1 MKINMTPYTIPG
13 LGALC
18 AISVV
23 SIAVAMRAPI
33 KEDAAQAEETE
44 SAVSIP
50 DRLVLEETI
59 PTMEEV
65 LAKHLFVPERHAT
78 GQKSFPDLVVK
89 GVYVGGER
97 NAVFSLK
104 SKPQA
109 NLRIWQGDEEA
120 ALRSVVDAKDP
131 RKPIADFL
139 HDWQIKKVAFD
150 GVTLEHIFTG
160 EIETYAVDYT
170 PAKHV
175 KDSAAAGYGQGA
187 LVETENAQSVK
198 SAAPQQ
204 PGAQQPQM
212 RSPFSDPGA
221 MASMAS
227 RMGEVMSRLSP
238 EQQKEVFQRM
248 KNAQDSQK
256 NSQKSSQKSSSSG
269 GSNGGSGKSGKS
281 SKGKR

>member
-1 MKINMTPYTIPG
+1 MKINMTPYMIPG

-18 AISVV
+18 AILVV
-23 SIAVAMRAPI
+23 SIAVAMRAPF
-33 KEDAAQAEETE
+33 KMDVAETE
-44 SAVSIP
+44 ESGLSVSIP

-104 SKPQA
+104 SRPQA

-120 ALRSVVDAKDP
+120 GLRVVVDEKDP
-131 RKPIADFL
+131 RRPIAEFL
-139 HDWQIKKVAFD
+139 NDWQIKKVDFD

-170 PAKHV
+170 PVKHV
-175 KDSAAAGYGQGA
+175 KDSAATGYGQGS
-187 LVETENAQSVK
+187 LVQVTAK
-198 SAAPQQ
+198 PAAKAPVAKK
-204 PGAQQPQM
+204 PA
-212 RSPFSDPGA
+212 A
-221 MASMAS
+221 
-227 RMGEVMSRLSP
+227 
-238 EQQKEVFQRM
+238 
-248 KNAQDSQK
+248 
-256 NSQKSSQKSSSSG
+256 
-269 GSNGGSGKSGKS
+269 
-281 SKGKR
+281 